1 MWTQNW
7 SVTHLKIVHREER
20 KIIVENG
27 GKHPGSSTALLY
39 LPREKGGRGLHA
51 VETEYKV
58 TKVKAVVRLYKNKDP
73 AMGMVREF
81 EERAESLSV
90 ARSIYWVHISLFPFI
105 YNRSSNMNLYFI
117 YTSHHFT
124 PHRRYELH
132 KLTSL
137 PMCDFI
143 AQLVE
148 HRTSIRGGHRF
159 ESRWSPDFFFQGSSF
174 QLLKLE
180 IYCNDHSSLLINRI
194 YNKITDCDWFPG
206 RLFTRMRS
214 NPR

>member
-90 ARSIYWVHISLFPFI
+90 ARSIY
-105 YNRSSNMNLYFI
+105 
-117 YTSHHFT
+117 
-124 PHRRYELH
+124 
-132 KLTSL
+132 
-137 PMCDFI
+137 
-143 AQLVE
+143 
-148 HRTSIRGGHRF
+148 
-159 ESRWSPDFFFQGSSF
+159 
-174 QLLKLE
+174 
-180 IYCNDHSSLLINRI
+180 
-194 YNKITDCDWFPG
+194 
-206 RLFTRMRS
+206 
-214 NPR
+214 